1 MKVLVTGSEGFLG
14 KHLVQELNHLGYDVV
29 RYDLE
34 LGLDILNIEQ
44 LRYSLIECDVCVHL
58 AAIADLYIAEEE
70 PEIAQMINVE
80 GTRKIVNVCDEL
92 GVRLLYAS
100 TCCAY
105 GNNNVEISNEES
117 PVAPTEHYA
126 KTKLEGEKHVLNSK
140 NGHTVMRIATFY
152 GPGMRDSLATA
163 IFLNSAF
170 HKEKINIHGDGKQ
183 TRCFTHVNDITSG
196 IICLIQ
202 NDNFQGIVNV
212 SDNKETSVNELAK
225 IAINI
230 SGNDVEISYQPE
242 RDGQIFRSS
251 IDNSLLRAMGWK
263 PRWSLEDGLYQ
274 CASIYR
280 TEVLT

>member
-126 KTKLEGEKHVLNSK
+126 KTKLEGEKHVLNSN

>member
-170 HKEKINIHGDGKQ
+170 QKEKINIHGDGKQ

>member
-126 KTKLEGEKHVLNSK
+126 KTKLDGEKHVLNSK

>member
-14 KHLVQELNHLGYDVV
+14 KHLVDELNHLGYEVV

-44 LRYSLIECDVCVHL
+44 LRHNLIGCDVCVHL

-105 GNNNVEISNEES
+105 GNNHVEISNEES

-152 GPGMRDSLATA
+152 GPGMRSSLATA

-170 HKEKINIHGDGKQ
+170 QKEEINIHGDGTQ
-183 TRCFTHVNDITSG
+183 TRCFTHVSDISSG

-202 NDNFQGIVNV
+202 NNNFEGIVNV
-212 SDNKETSVNELAK
+212 SDDKETSVNELAK

-251 IDNSLLRAMGWK
+251 IDNSLLRGMGWK
-263 PRWSLEDGLYQ
+263 PKWSLEDGLNQ
-274 CASIYR
+274 CASVYK